1 MMLRLSLKKR
11 CIGRIIPTI
20 SNCQGSIYSSRNIFV
35 VRSQKGKPTLKKSK
49 GSKDDKGISSKEK
62 LSEWVDLEFE
72 RKAKQQELEYEKR
85 LKELKSLTASVA
97 RIIKK
102 KEDVEKLQEIPMPSE
117 VNRYAEKV
125 YDMLEVGKEKVSA
138 LSEKNTSINGIEKH
152 SEPFNAS
159 NHSLITPAIDIPES
173 ITKRLGLAI
182 KFLVSKTNI
191 NWTMVLQQLKE
202 SGGFQGL
209 PEKDIR
215 KFIYSI
221 PKDQIGHYIPTLEQL
236 LEDGGVKKSSK
247 IINVFIAGLSH
258 GGYLSDEI
266 IAQIEQYC
274 NYLTKINKKGKLS
287 RDTYE
292 LMIQAYGKNNNLE
305 KINLCLSEM
314 KKNKLEP
321 SEKTFSSILSTC
333 VYKANDHKQAV
344 EIFDSMK
351 FLSQKTKP
359 DTKAYQDIIVSY
371 VNNDNIEKAL
381 DLYREMITEKIDIN
395 QRIMVALA
403 RGCTSR
409 QELRFKAWDFI
420 FDIYNNNWEPT
431 LNTFEYM
438 LYLSAKDGDVALSR
452 AFYSKLNQSNATTPR
467 SFSFLLLAYSKS
479 QVAKSDHQIEVP
491 SITLHEKG
499 RNFRRNILSDVNLF
513 PKTTS
518 AQDSIPFLP
527 VLDLTSKA
535 EIMAESS
542 AIWAHALMFNPQF
555 INTDCTNTFLN
566 IAAEMGKLSD
576 FIDRFDSSTF
586 LDKTG
591 ISNDTRIIIEEL
603 PESIT
608 SNTEISQV
616 DSEPISRQQNQFDE
630 TSITKSP
637 LLKDLSNNID
647 LRNRKIPRTSLS
659 YVIALKAAARF
670 KNYKFAQ
677 RIWSERGTFRKTSN
691 FKELSRRT
699 KDSLDF
705 QFASAMVSCLTKMN
719 LLDDALAILL
729 STEYQF
735 KWTWKELR
743 ELYRAASEIDHTN
756 ACQTIRGIARRA
768 QVNYE
773 GKIRRKDF
781 KKYVMERGY

>member
-1 MMLRLSLKKR
+1 MMLRLSVKKR
-11 CIGRIIPTI
+11 CMGRTIPSI
-20 SNCQGSIYSSRNIFV
+20 SGLQGSIYSSRNIFV

-49 GSKDDKGISSKEK
+49 RSNDGGTFNNKEK
-62 LSEWVDLEFE
+62 LSEWVDSDFE
-72 RKAKQQELEYEKR
+72 RKMKQQEVEYERR

-102 KEDVEKLQEIPMPSE
+102 KEDIEKLQEIPMASE
-117 VNRYAEKV
+117 VNRDAEKI
-125 YDMLEVGKEKVSA
+125 YGSLEVGKENSA
-138 LSEKNTSINGIEKH
+138 LLPENDPSLSGIEKQ
-152 SEPFNAS
+152 SELFNAS

-191 NWTMVLQQLKE
+191 NWTTVLQQLKE
-202 SGGFQGL
+202 GGGFQGL
-209 PEKDIR
+209 PERDIR
-215 KFIYSI
+215 MFIYSI
-221 PKDQIGHYIPTLEQL
+221 PKEQIRHLIPMLEQL
-236 LEDGGVKKSSK
+236 LEGGNVKKSSK

-258 GGYLSDEI
+258 GGYLSDES
-266 IAQIEQYC
+266 IAQIEQYR
-274 NYLTKINKKGKLS
+274 NHLTKINKKGKLS
-287 RDTYE
+287 RETYE

-305 KINLCLSEM
+305 KINMCLSEM
-314 KKNKLEP
+314 KQNKLEP
-321 SEKTFSSILSTC
+321 SQNTFSNILSTC

-359 DTKAYQDIIVSY
+359 DTRAYQDIIVSY

-409 QELRFKAWDFI
+409 PELRFKAWDFI

-452 AFYSKLNQSNATTPR
+452 AFYSKLNESNATTPR

-479 QVAKSDHQIEVP
+479 QVSQPDQSIELP
-491 SITLHEKG
+491 PITFHEKG

-513 PKTTS
+513 PAS
-518 AQDSIPFLP
+518 AQNGIPFLP
-527 VLDLTSKA
+527 VLDLTSKE

-542 AIWAHALMFNPQF
+542 AMWAHTLMFNPLF
-555 INTDCTNTFLN
+555 VNTDCANTFLN
-566 IAAEMGKLSD
+566 IAAKMGRLND
-576 FIDRFDSSTF
+576 FIDRYDSSTF
-586 LDKTG
+586 LDRTG
-591 ISNDTRIIIEEL
+591 LSNDTRIIIEEL
-603 PESIT
+603 PESIS
-608 SNTEISQV
+608 SNTDISQTDGESV
-616 DSEPISRQQNQFDE
+616 SNVQSKFDE
-630 TSITKSP
+630 MSITKSP
-637 LLKDLSNNID
+637 LLKYVGSNIG
-647 LRNRKIPRTSLS
+647 LGNRKISRTSLS

-691 FKELSRRT
+691 FRDLSRST
-699 KDSLDF
+699 KDALDF
-705 QFASAMVSCLTKMN
+705 QFANAMVSCLTKMS
-719 LLDDALAILL
+719 LLDDALAMLL

-743 ELYRAASEIDHTN
+743 ELYQAASDIDHSD
-756 ACQTIRGIARRA
+756 ACKSIRGIAKRA
-768 QVNYE
+768 QIKYE

-781 KKYVMERGY
+781 KRYVMERGY